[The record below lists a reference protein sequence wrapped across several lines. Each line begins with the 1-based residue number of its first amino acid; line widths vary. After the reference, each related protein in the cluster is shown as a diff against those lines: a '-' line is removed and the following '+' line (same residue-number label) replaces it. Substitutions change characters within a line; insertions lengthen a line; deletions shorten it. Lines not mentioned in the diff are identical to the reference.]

1 MKQTEIMKAKT
12 LVMAAAAALCLS
24 SCDGY
29 FSNMDIPNEY
39 APDINV
45 VMGDIN
51 QYPSLVKGAY
61 VNYWQYMLGYDTE
74 PSWNMSTNAD
84 IFTPSAGNWDMKTYY
99 YHYSGFEKPE
109 LANTDPSSS
118 APKARW
124 YNFYSI
130 INTVRSMLSK
140 MNEGDL
146 VYTEGGK
153 DMNFKLYANNYF
165 LLGIAY
171 AEMALCFDKCFL
183 LTENT
188 DVETITKDDIRPS
201 SEIRDAALGYLDKCI
216 DICRNNTFSNFD
228 GTFPG
233 NAVGDNTKLMQVA
246 NFMAARLLAYYP
258 RTNKADTPDW
268 KKVLEYARNAL
279 TEDICAEMPAN
290 EATYGCWSQ
299 AVAGYHTSQWVRP
312 SMRIIAMMAP
322 DDKGAVW
329 PIPKDYSFAKDG
341 PMPKVVNCPDAR
353 LNNPEYFVYTDVVTT
368 GSGAQFNNSYSSY
381 YMGEKNRFSLTGQPS
396 GEGTLYLFTKT
407 ESDLIYAEALANN
420 GKLAEAA
427 ALVNLTHK
435 NVGGMT
441 DIDAS
446 SSKDKIIESVY
457 YEMFVECCFA
467 SSATGWYNRRRT
479 PVDKF
484 QLTTRSYRELPVPK
498 VEIDF
503 YGLEDYTFGGPR
515 DEYKEYQF

>member
-99 YHYSGFEKPE
+99 YQYSGFEKPE

-420 GKLAEAA
+420 
-427 ALVNLTHK
+427 
-435 NVGGMT
+435 
-441 DIDAS
+441 
-446 SSKDKIIESVY
+446 
-457 YEMFVECCFA
+457 
-467 SSATGWYNRRRT
+467 
-479 PVDKF
+479 
-484 QLTTRSYRELPVPK
+484 
-498 VEIDF
+498 
-503 YGLEDYTFGGPR
+503 
-515 DEYKEYQF
+515 

>member
-1 MKQTEIMKAKT
+1 
-12 LVMAAAAALCLS
+12 
-24 SCDGY
+24 
-29 FSNMDIPNEY
+29 
-39 APDINV
+39 
-45 VMGDIN
+45 
-51 QYPSLVKGAY
+51 
-61 VNYWQYMLGYDTE
+61 
-74 PSWNMSTNAD
+74 
-84 IFTPSAGNWDMKTYY
+84 
-99 YHYSGFEKPE
+99 
-109 LANTDPSSS
+109 
-118 APKARW
+118 
-124 YNFYSI
+124 
-130 INTVRSMLSK
+130 

-396 GEGTLYLFTKT
+396 GEGTLYL
-407 ESDLIYAEALANN
+407 SPRRSLI
-420 GKLAEAA
+420 
-427 ALVNLTHK
+427 
-435 NVGGMT
+435 
-441 DIDAS
+441 
-446 SSKDKIIESVY
+446 
-457 YEMFVECCFA
+457 
-467 SSATGWYNRRRT
+467 
-479 PVDKF
+479 
-484 QLTTRSYRELPVPK
+484 
-498 VEIDF
+498 
-503 YGLEDYTFGGPR
+503 
-515 DEYKEYQF
+515 